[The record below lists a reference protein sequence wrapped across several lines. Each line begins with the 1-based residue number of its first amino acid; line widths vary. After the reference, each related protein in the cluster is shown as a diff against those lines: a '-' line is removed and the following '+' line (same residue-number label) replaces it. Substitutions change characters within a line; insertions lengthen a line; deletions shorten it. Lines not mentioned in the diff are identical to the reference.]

1 MVELHHHL
9 STLYKI
15 DQEKG
20 TKIILLDAIEEDAQN
35 IANKNL
41 FSMGFMMWKL
51 MRTTQEWETNKWTK
65 YNTII
70 ISFQSKEKE

>member
-1 MVELHHHL
+1 MLKVVELHHHL

-41 FSMGFMMWKL
+41 FSMGFMM
-51 MRTTQEWETNKWTK
+51 
-65 YNTII
+65 
-70 ISFQSKEKE
+70 